1 MKIGRN
7 DKCPCGSGLKYKKCC
22 LIKDVEESQLLNE
35 LEMISKTTKI
45 SDENGNGFY
54 RIFWDDK
61 VERVNPV
68 EYYKN
73 YELKKRAITYHDL
86 LQMKDPFLSQ
96 KIAFGF
102 YVRFAKEQIAKE
114 RFWETKEQTE
124 IPENFLTLLET
135 PRKKDQISLLKGL
148 SINPDQLIALIFK
161 SFNEHGYLYS
171 KYRFEKLPKDLMDKR
186 KPIIANISKED
197 AIKIIGDTDLTDG
210 QIKKMINERKVII
223 AHFLDRGSEW
233 HCFFITYN
241 SIGGKE
247 NHKDGQP
254 HFHYIS
260 SAFGITRDD
269 FIKSIENGDYKSTSV
284 HIDLLGYGNQPIA
297 RDCREIP
304 NNDTTS

>member
-1 MKIGRN
+1 MMKIGRN

-22 LIKDVEESQLLNE
+22 LIKDVRDSQLTND
-35 LEMISKTTKI
+35 LEMFSKTTKI
-45 SDENGNGFY
+45 TDENGNGFY

-73 YELKKRAITYHDL
+73 FELNKRAIAYRDL
-86 LQMKDPFLSQ
+86 LQMKDPSLSK
-96 KIAFGF
+96 KISSDF
-102 YVRFAKEQIAKE
+102 YVRLAKEQIAKE
-114 RFWETKEQTE
+114 KFWEAKEQTE

-161 SFNEHGYLYS
+161 SYNEHGYLYS
-171 KYRFEKLPKDLMDKR
+171 RYRFENLPKDLTYKR
-186 KPIIANISKED
+186 KPKIADISKED
-197 AIKIIGDTDLTDG
+197 AIKIIGDTDLTEG

-223 AHFLDRGSEW
+223 AHFLDRDDEW

-269 FIKSIENGDYKSTSV
+269 FVISIENGNYKSTSV

-297 RDCREIP
+297 NIDEY
-304 NNDTTS
+304 